1 MRLMGMMSLMS
12 PRDARSLDHATLE
25 EMRRLAVKRVIA
37 GESQG
42 AVAKD
47 TEVHLR
53 TVAKWMHWY
62 REDGEEALASTK
74 ASGRPPKLTT
84 RQRARLRKII
94 VEKNPR
100 QLRFSFALWTLAI
113 VGKVIEQRCG
123 IVLHKTTVW
132 RMLRRMGI
140 TPQKPVRRAFTRDE
154 EECRRWTT
162 EEFPRIV
169 REAKRLQATLL
180 FEDETGLREDH
191 ALGTG
196 WAERGR
202 PAVVQ
207 VKGTRARTNVIS
219 AISPR
224 GGLWF
229 ICFDG
234 TLTAGVY
241 IQFLEALLHD
251 LRKRI
256 VLVHDRHPAHI
267 AAETRRFLRK
277 HRARLRVHELPAYAP
292 DLNPD
297 EHVWTHLKGLFQ
309 RDPLRED
316 ESIQHRVTNSME
328 AIRNDR
334 SLVRSFFE
342 HPEVQYVKT
351 ALGW

>member
-1 MRLMGMMSLMS
+1 MGMMSLMA
-12 PRDARSLDHATLE
+12 PRDARRLDHATLE
-25 EMRRLAVKRVIA
+25 EMRRLAVKRVLS
-37 GESQG
+37 GETQG
-42 AVAKD
+42 EAAKHA
-47 TEVHLR
+47 EVNLR
-53 TVAKWMHWY
+53 TVAKWMSWY
-62 REDGEEALASTK
+62 REKGEEGLASTK
-74 ASGRPPKLTT
+74 ASGRAPKLTA
-84 RQRARLRKII
+84 RQRERLRRII

-100 QLRFSFALWTLAI
+100 QLQFSFVLWTLAI
-113 VGKVIEQRCG
+113 VGKVIEQRFG

-191 ALGTG
+191 ALGTS

-202 PAVVQ
+202 PSVVH

-256 VLVHDRHPAHI
+256 VLIHDRHPAHT
-267 AAETRRFLRK
+267 AAATRRFLHK
-277 HRARLRVHELPAYAP
+277 HRARIRAYELPAYAP

-297 EHVWTHLKGLFQ
+297 EHVWTHLKRMFQ

-316 ESIQHRVTNSME
+316 EIIQHRVTNSME
-328 AIRNDR
+328 SIQNDR
-334 SLVRSFFE
+334 SLVRSIFE
-342 HPEVQYVKT
+342 HPEVQYVKK